1 MPTSAT
7 TIDAG
12 TLPLPD
18 KPLSGYADV
27 VSYLRREITLG
38 RLRTGDR
45 LPSERRLSE
54 HLGVARETLRQAL
67 RLLEGSGLIVVQRGS
82 RGGSFVQNVPVE
94 PEEALRRIILHRT
107 EILDVI
113 ECRSLV
119 ETGAARLAALR
130 RTDESLAELE
140 AAQNELENAE
150 TLHESRDSDTAF
162 HLAIARACGNREVLQ
177 TVENLRVKMFHM
189 VDVINYE
196 FIRDSSHSAHERILN
211 AIREG
216 DADRAAIEMELH
228 LDTTREELDHILQ
241 AHSV

>member
-7 TIDAG
+7 SIDAD
-12 TLPLPD
+12 TLPLPE
-18 KPLSGYADV
+18 KPLSGYAEV
-27 VSYLRREITLG
+27 VAYLRREISLG
-38 RLRTGDR
+38 RLRAGDR

-82 RGGSFVQNVPVE
+82 RGGSFVQNAPIE
-94 PEEALRRIILHRT
+94 PQEALRRIIMHRT

-119 ETGAARLAALR
+119 ETGAARLAASR
-130 RTDESLAELE
+130 RTDQSLAELE
-140 AAQNELENAE
+140 AAQAELEQSE

-162 HLAIARACGNREVLQ
+162 HLAIARACDNREILQ
-177 TVENLRVKMFHM
+177 TIENLRVKMFHM
-189 VDVINYE
+189 VDILDYE
-196 FIRDSSHSAHERILN
+196 FIRDSSHAAHEHILS

-216 DADRAAIEMELH
+216 DADRAAKQMEIH
-228 LDTTREELDHILQ
+228 LQTTREELDHILRT
-241 AHSV
+241 HSG